1 MENSRIEGFIEDFLA
16 YLQGNKG
23 YSSNTVMAYGR
34 DLRDYAEFSKGK
46 DPFGPDTVRAYL
58 GHLFGKVK
66 RSTISRRLSCI
77 RTFFQFLQ
85 KRGIVEENHPKEV
98 SGLKKERYLPKVML
112 VDQVFEILNRIAPE
126 GETNLRDRAI
136 LETLYSTGIRVGELV
151 GLNLKDVDSSQG
163 LIRVLGKGD
172 KERLVPIGST
182 ALDSLCDY
190 LRVTNRDGLLGR
202 GDGPIFLGR
211 DGKRITVRR
220 VQQIVKKHARSL
232 GISKDISPHTFRHT
246 FATHLLEG
254 GADLRSVQEM
264 LGHASIS
271 TTQIYTHLTL
281 DKLMEIYDRA
291 HPRSRMEE
299 E

>member
-172 KERLVPIGST
+172 KERLVPVGRT
-182 ALDSLCDY
+182 ALDSIRAY
-190 LRVTNRDGLLGR
+190 LKITNREGLLGK
-202 GDGPIFLGR
+202 GNEALFLGR